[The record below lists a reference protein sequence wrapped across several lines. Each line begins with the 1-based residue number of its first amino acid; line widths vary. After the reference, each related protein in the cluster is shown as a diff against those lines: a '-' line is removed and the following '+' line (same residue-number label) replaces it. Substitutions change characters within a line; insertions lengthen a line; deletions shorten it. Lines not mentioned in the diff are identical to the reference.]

1 MGFEIRR
8 REREGIT
15 ILDLDGRLVLGESAS
30 MARNGL
36 QEAIAGG
43 ARQIVA
49 NLADVE
55 FIDSTGLGTL
65 VMAATSVKKAGGV
78 LKLLNL
84 NRRNVELM
92 IVTKLTTVFELFN
105 DETDA
110 VNSFYPDRQIKKF
123 DILDF
128 VKGNKRTSEGSA

>member
-30 MARNGL
+30 IARNGL

-65 VMAATSVKKAGGV
+65 VMAATSAKKAGGV

-110 VNSFYPDRQIKKF
+110 VNSFYPDRKIKKF

-128 VKGNKRTSEGSA
+128 VKGNKRTSEGGA